1 MNYIKIPRKLFT
13 DEKYKDLSLDAKV
26 IYAFMLCR
34 FNLSEFKGWK
44 DKNGKTYFIYTF
56 ESLSQLVGKS
66 VRIVSR
72 YLGELKKAN
81 LIYSK
86 KLSNCHPTFYYL
98 QNSEQFC
105 PVLQDKNDITDTP
118 NFPVSYKDNSYNNS
132 YYTPKMIEQHILYKL
147 GLSESDITD
156 ENNQDA
162 QI

>member
-44 DKNGKTYFIYTF
+44 DKNAKTYFIYTS

-118 NFPVSYKDNSYNNS
+118 NFPVSYKDNISFYHNC
-132 YYTPKMIEQHILYKL
+132 T
-147 GLSESDITD
+147 
-156 ENNQDA
+156 
-162 QI
+162 

>member
-34 FNLSEFKGWK
+34 FNLLEFKGWK
-44 DKNGKTYFIYTF
+44 DKNGKTYFIYTS

-105 PVLQDKNDITDTP
+105 PVLRSYVYDSTLYNSFKCFYRIFPLFDKNTCVI
-118 NFPVSYKDNSYNNS
+118 V
-132 YYTPKMIEQHILYKL
+132 
-147 GLSESDITD
+147 
-156 ENNQDA
+156 
-162 QI
+162 